1 MRPLELI
8 RIITIV
14 VLGAAL
20 VFVLQPWLY
29 QSQTLFLSDQDV
41 ETWLT
46 DQYMPGAYL
55 VGGVAIAAT
64 FLWYFLSSGAKILS
78 SKDTSQWRLLWWVI
92 LLIPV
97 LSIGGAIAFFNKSR
111 DALLTLTI
119 LYVLDVLVLFW
130 LPTATSSP
138 LPTKFLPPGSFL
150 MRRLLE
156 PGS

>member
-1 MRPLELI
+1 MRALELI

-20 VFVLQPWLY
+20 IFFLQPWLY
-29 QSQTLFLSDQDV
+29 YSQNIVIGDV
-41 ETWLT
+41 DLKVWLA

-64 FLWYFLSSGAKILS
+64 FLWYFLSAGAKILS
-78 SKDTSQWRLLWWVI
+78 SKDTSQWRLLWWII
-92 LLIPV
+92 LLAPV
-97 LSIGGAIAFFNKSR
+97 LSIGGALAFFNRSR
-111 DALLTLTI
+111 DALLTLTL

-138 LPTKFLPPGSFL
+138 MATKFLPPGSFL